1 MCGIARI
8 ERRRSRA
15 DAARPVV
22 VALAIGLS
30 ALSCFPLKAQ
40 EPLSL
45 RQAVDTALRS
55 HPAIEA
61 AQAGKDESEA
71 VIRQAQ
77 AGYMPRVDYLESW
90 QRSNNPVF
98 VFGSL
103 LNQGQFGES
112 NFAISSL
119 NNPDPLNNF
128 QSRVSVQQVLFDSW
142 RTKRA
147 VQAARLGSEM
157 SVEQQRSTESDVV
170 LAVVRSYFGS
180 LLAAENLDVAEESL
194 KSARA
199 DLERAESLHEAGM
212 TTEADVLSV
221 RVHLSSVEQ
230 EQIRAEQ
237 DAQVA
242 LAALNDA
249 LGVPLDSRYDL
260 TTPLQPLV
268 GSVPPLAEYEHRAI
282 DSHPSLRRA
291 ELGRAIAETQLDLAK
306 TSLWPQVAAHG
317 IFEADRQGFAS
328 RGNSNWL
335 AGVSLE
341 WNVWDGSRKR
351 AQISAARSAET
362 RAAAL
367 ERQANSAVLL
377 GIRRAWGDWRSATE
391 RVDVAAGAVTAA
403 EASHEII
410 RNRYSAG
417 LTTVTELIRSDTA
430 LRVARFQHLG
440 AQFEQRVAAAALEHA
455 AGVLTPSSAVVQ

>member
-1 MCGIARI
+1 MCRIAMR
-8 ERRRSRA
+8 ECGPNRGNGGRTA
-15 DAARPVV
+15 V
-22 VALAIGLS
+22 VAWAVGLLLPLSYPLAG
-30 ALSCFPLKAQ
+30 Q

-45 RQAVDTALRS
+45 QQAVQTALRS
-55 HPAIEA
+55 HPALEA
-61 AQAGKDESEA
+61 AQAGQDGSAAGIREA
-71 VIRQAQ
+71 R
-77 AGYMPRVDYLESW
+77 AGYLPRVDFSESW

-128 QSRVSVQQVLFDSW
+128 QSRFSVQQVLFDSW

-147 VQAARLGSEM
+147 VRAAHLGSE
-157 SVEQQRSTESDVV
+157 VAAEQQRSTESDVV
-170 LAVVRSYFGS
+170 FGVVRTYFGA
-180 LLAAENLDVAEESL
+180 LLTAENLRVAAESI
-194 KSARA
+194 KSAQA
-199 DLERAESLHEAGM
+199 DLERAESLHQAGM

-230 EQIRAEQ
+230 ERIRAEQ

-249 LGVPLDSRYDL
+249 LGVPLDSQYSL
-260 TTPLQPLV
+260 ATPLQALD
-268 GSVPPLAEYEHRAI
+268 SAVPPLVEYEQRAI
-282 DSHPSLRRA
+282 EGHPALRQA
-291 ELGRAIAETQLDLAK
+291 KLGRVLAETRIDLAK
-306 TSLWPQVAAHG
+306 TSLWPQVSAHG

-335 AGVSLE
+335 AGVSLQ
-341 WNVWDGSRKR
+341 WNVWDGSRNR
-351 AQISAARSAET
+351 AQIAAARSAEART
-362 RAAAL
+362 AAL
-367 ERQANSAVLL
+367 ERQASSTVLL
-377 GIRRAWGDWRSATE
+377 GIRRAWGDWRSAAE
-391 RVDVAAGAVTAA
+391 RVEVAAGAVTAA

-410 RNRYSAG
+410 RNRYGAG

-440 AQFEQRVAAAALEHA
+440 AQYDQRVAAAALDHA
-455 AGVLTPSSAVVQ
+455 AGVLTPQSAAVR

>member
-1 MCGIARI
+1 MRGIVAAGAGRACAKRARSLLI
-8 ERRRSRA
+8 LL
-15 DAARPVV
+15 AAGFASLP
-22 VALAIGLS
+22 LA
-30 ALSCFPLKAQ
+30 PLWGQ

-45 RQAVDTALRS
+45 PQAVETALRS
-55 HPAIEA
+55 HPAVEA

-71 VIRQAQ
+71 GIRMAR
-77 AGYMPRVDYLESW
+77 AGYRPRVDFSESW

-128 QSRVSVQQVLFDSW
+128 QSRFSVQQVLFDSW

-147 VQAARLGSEM
+147 VRAAHLGSEM
-157 SVEQQRSTESDVV
+157 AAEEQRSTGSDVV
-170 LAVVRSYFGS
+170 LGVVRTYFGA
-180 LLAAENLDVAEESL
+180 LLAAENLRVAENSL
-194 KSARA
+194 KSAQA
-199 DLERAESLHEAGM
+199 DLERAESVFQAGM

-230 EQIRAEQ
+230 ERIRAEQ

-249 LGVPLDSRYDL
+249 LGVPLDSDYRL
-260 TTPLQPLV
+260 TTPLRALDATIAPV
-268 GSVPPLAEYEHRAI
+268 AEYEQRAI
-282 DSHPSLRRA
+282 ESHPALRRA
-291 ELGRAIAETQLDLAK
+291 ELGRVLAETQVDVAK
-306 TSLWPQVAAHG
+306 TALWPQVTAHG

-335 AGVSLE
+335 TGVSLE
-341 WNVWDGSRKR
+341 WNVWDGSRSR
-351 AQISAARSAET
+351 AQIAAARSAEV
-362 RAAAL
+362 RNAAL
-367 ERQANSAVLL
+367 ERQAGSAVLL
-377 GIRRAWGDWRSATE
+377 GVRRAWGDWRSSTE
-391 RVDVAAGAVTAA
+391 RVGVAAGAVAAA

-410 RNRYSAG
+410 RNRYEAG

-440 AQFEQRVAAAALEHA
+440 AQYEQRVSAAALDHA
-455 AGVLTPSSAVVQ
+455 AGVLTPQSVAVR

>member
-1 MCGIARI
+1 MFGIARI
-8 ERRRSRA
+8 TCSRKRNA
-15 DAARPVV
+15 GVRPAM
-22 VALAIGLS
+22 VALAAGLLVLP
-30 ALSCFPLKAQ
+30 ALPLAGQ

-55 HPAIEA
+55 HPAMEA
-61 AQAGKDESEA
+61 VQAGKDESEA
-71 VIRQAQ
+71 GIREAK
-77 AGYMPRVDYLESW
+77 AGYLPRVDFSESW

-128 QSRVSVQQVLFDSW
+128 QSRFSVQQVLFDSW

-147 VQAARLGSEM
+147 VRAARLGSEM
-157 SVEQQRSTESDVV
+157 AGQQQRATESDVV
-170 LAVVRSYFGS
+170 LGVVRTYFGA
-180 LLAAENLDVAEESL
+180 LLAAENRTVAEESL
-194 KSARA
+194 KSAQA
-199 DLERAESLHEAGM
+199 DLDRAQSLYESGM

-221 RVHLSSVEQ
+221 RVHRSSVEQ
-230 EQIRAEQ
+230 ERISAEQ

-249 LGVPLDSRYDL
+249 LGVPLDSRYAL
-260 TTPLQPLV
+260 TTPLQALAA
-268 GSVPPLAEYEHRAI
+268 SVPPLEEYERRAA
-282 DSHPSLRRA
+282 DGHPSLKQA
-291 ELGRAIAETQLDLAK
+291 ELGRELAATQLDLAK
-306 TSLWPQVAAHG
+306 ASLWPQVAAHG

-341 WNVWDGSRKR
+341 WNLWDGSRKQ

-367 ERQANSAVLL
+367 ERQAGSAVLL
-377 GIRRAWGDWRSATE
+377 GIRRAWGAWRSASE
-391 RVDVAAGAVTAA
+391 RVTVAADAVAA
-403 EASHEII
+403 AQASHEIT
-410 RNRYSAG
+410 RNRYGAG

-440 AQFEQRVAAAALEHA
+440 ALFEQRVAAAALEHA

>member
-1 MCGIARI
+1 MI
-8 ERRRSRA
+8 ECWQTRAESASRF
-15 DAARPVV
+15 VM
-22 VALAIGLS
+22 ALALGLS
-30 ALSCFPLKAQ
+30 TVTSFPLAAQ

-45 RQAVDTALRS
+45 RQAAETALRS
-55 HPAIEA
+55 HPALEA
-61 AQAGKDESEA
+61 AEAGRDESEA
-71 VIRQAQ
+71 GIRQAR
-77 AGYMPRVDYLESW
+77 AGYLPRVDFSESW
-90 QRSNNPVF
+90 QRGNNPVF

-128 QSRVSVQQVLFDSW
+128 QSRFGVQQVLFDSW

-147 VQAARLGSEM
+147 VRAARLGSEM
-157 SVEQQRSTESDVV
+157 AAEQQRSTLSDVV
-170 LAVVRSYFGS
+170 LGVVRTYFGA
-180 LLAAENLDVAEESL
+180 LLTAENLRVAAESV

-199 DLERAESLHEAGM
+199 DLERAEALHQAGM

-230 EQIRAEQ
+230 ERIRAEQ

-249 LGVPLDSRYDL
+249 LGVPLDSQYDL
-260 TTPLQPLV
+260 TTPLRALPN
-268 GSVPPLAEYEHRAI
+268 GVPPLAEYEQRAI
-282 DSHPSLRRA
+282 AGHPSLRQA
-291 ELGRAIAETQLDLAK
+291 ELGRVLAETQLGLAK
-306 TSLWPQVAAHG
+306 TSLWPQVTAHG
-317 IFEADRQGFAS
+317 IFEADRQQFTSQGS
-328 RGNSNWL
+328 GNWL
-335 AGVSLE
+335 AGVSLQ
-341 WNVWDGSRKR
+341 WNIWDGSRNR
-351 AQISAARSAET
+351 AQIAAARSAEART
-362 RAAAL
+362 AAL
-367 ERQANSAVLL
+367 ERQANSTVLL
-377 GIRRAWGDWRSATE
+377 GIRRAWGDWRSAAE
-391 RVDVAAGAVTAA
+391 RVEVAAAAVAAA

-440 AQFEQRVAAAALEHA
+440 AQYDQRVAAAALDHA
-455 AGVLTPSSAVVQ
+455 AGVLTPQSAAVR

>member
-1 MCGIARI
+1 MARDEPSNTANGSPTIGPMGIFGWSIAMRIEGSRGREENPGRSFAMCGIERI
-8 ERRRSRA
+8 EHGQSRRKG
-15 DAARPVV
+15 ARPVV
-22 VALAIGLS
+22 IALAAGLF
-30 ALSCFPLKAQ
+30 ALSCLPLAGQ

-71 VIRQAQ
+71 GIRQAR
-77 AGYMPRVDYLESW
+77 AGYMPRMDFSESW

-103 LNQGQFGES
+103 LNQGQFGER

-147 VQAARLGSEM
+147 VSAARLGSEM
-157 SVEQQRSTESDVV
+157 AVEQQRSTESDVV
-170 LAVVRSYFGS
+170 LGVVRTYFGA
-180 LLAAENLDVAEESL
+180 LLAAENLDVAEESR

-199 DLERAESLHEAGM
+199 DLERAESLHQAGM

-230 EQIRAEQ
+230 ERIRAEQ
-237 DAQVA
+237 DSQVA
-242 LAALNDA
+242 LSALNDA

-260 TTPLQPLV
+260 TTPLQALAAGIPA
-268 GSVPPLAEYEHRAI
+268 LAEYEHRAI
-282 DSHPSLRRA
+282 GSHPSLRRA
-291 ELGRAIAETQLDLAK
+291 ELGRAVAETQLDLAQA
-306 TSLWPQVAAHG
+306 SLWPQVAAHG

-351 AQISAARSAET
+351 AQI
-362 RAAAL
+362 
-367 ERQANSAVLL
+367 
-377 GIRRAWGDWRSATE
+377 
-391 RVDVAAGAVTAA
+391 
-403 EASHEII
+403 
-410 RNRYSAG
+410 
-417 LTTVTELIRSDTA
+417 
-430 LRVARFQHLG
+430 
-440 AQFEQRVAAAALEHA
+440 
-455 AGVLTPSSAVVQ
+455 

>member
-1 MCGIARI
+1 
-8 ERRRSRA
+8 
-15 DAARPVV
+15 
-22 VALAIGLS
+22 
-30 ALSCFPLKAQ
+30 
-40 EPLSL
+40 
-45 RQAVDTALRS
+45 
-55 HPAIEA
+55 
-61 AQAGKDESEA
+61 
-71 VIRQAQ
+71 
-77 AGYMPRVDYLESW
+77 
-90 QRSNNPVF
+90 
-98 VFGSL
+98 
-103 LNQGQFGES
+103 
-112 NFAISSL
+112 
-119 NNPDPLNNF
+119 
-128 QSRVSVQQVLFDSW
+128 VQQVLFDSW

-157 SVEQQRSTESDVV
+157 ATEQERSTESDIV
-170 LAVVRSYFGS
+170 LGVVRTYFGAQ
-180 LLAAENLDVAEESL
+180 LAAENLQVAEESL
-194 KSARA
+194 KSAQA
-199 DLERAESLHEAGM
+199 DLQRAESLYQAGM

-230 EQIRAEQ
+230 ERIRAEQ

-242 LAALNDA
+242 LAALDDA
-249 LGVPLDSRYDL
+249 LGVPLNSRYNL
-260 TTPLQPLV
+260 TTPLQALT
-268 GSVPPLAEYEHRAI
+268 GSVAPLEEYERRAI

-291 ELGRAIAETQLDLAK
+291 ELGRELAETQLDLAK
-306 TSLWPQVAAHG
+306 TSLWPQIAAHG

-341 WNVWDGSRKR
+341 WNVWDGSRKQ

-362 RAAAL
+362 RAAAV

-391 RVDVAAGAVTAA
+391 RVDVAASAVTAA

-430 LRVARFQHLG
+430 LRMARFQHLG
-440 AQFEQRVAAAALEHA
+440 ALFEQRAAAAALEHA
-455 AGVLTPSSAVVQ
+455 AGVLTPSSAVAQ